1 MNHREGANLFISKPD
16 LHAVRGFNADPWELL
31 DRRWRLWTARYEAEG
46 VKKWPARAATG
57 I

>member
-31 DRRWRLWTARYEAEG
+31 DRRWRLGTARYAAEG